1 MKQAIPLL
9 KASIDDFKR
18 NKIRTFLTSLGIM
31 IGVFSVVIL
40 IGLGLGLKNYI
51 QNQFESLGANLILIL
66 PGGGFTG
73 EGGSGIGGAALVGGV
88 SFDEKDVN
96 SLKRISEIDFV
107 VPVFMKG
114 VTIEAPR
121 EEKFGYVMGINE
133 DGFKLMNVKAQFGK
147 LFDNSDV
154 QASAKVGVMGNTIAK
169 DLFSSPA
176 DSVGKTV
183 RLENQRFK
191 ILAVAEKKGDREADS
206 AIFIPYKTTYGSLNP
221 DKTFWS
227 IYLGVKSDELVSTA
241 KVEAEKVLLDRY
253 DKDDFA
259 VTEQSELL
267 STINQIFSIINSVL
281 IAIGSISLIVGGVGI
296 MNIMY
301 ATVTDRTREIGIRRA
316 IGATRQDILF
326 QFLAESTLLSLIGG
340 VLGLVA
346 AGIIIIIIRQ
356 FFPAT
361 LNLFAAIA
369 ALGISSAI
377 GVFFGVFPARRAA
390 NLSPI
395 EAIRYE

>member
-154 QASAKVGVMGNTIAK
+154 QASAKVGVMGNTIGRPIVP
-169 DLFSSPA
+169 FSFPT
-176 DSVGKTV
+176 K
-183 RLENQRFK
+183 QRME
-191 ILAVAEKKGDREADS
+191 V
-206 AIFIPYKTTYGSLNP
+206 
-221 DKTFWS
+221 
-227 IYLGVKSDELVSTA
+227 
-241 KVEAEKVLLDRY
+241 
-253 DKDDFA
+253 
-259 VTEQSELL
+259 
-267 STINQIFSIINSVL
+267 
-281 IAIGSISLIVGGVGI
+281 
-296 MNIMY
+296 
-301 ATVTDRTREIGIRRA
+301 
-316 IGATRQDILF
+316 
-326 QFLAESTLLSLIGG
+326 
-340 VLGLVA
+340 
-346 AGIIIIIIRQ
+346 
-356 FFPAT
+356 
-361 LNLFAAIA
+361 
-369 ALGISSAI
+369 
-377 GVFFGVFPARRAA
+377 
-390 NLSPI
+390 
-395 EAIRYE
+395 